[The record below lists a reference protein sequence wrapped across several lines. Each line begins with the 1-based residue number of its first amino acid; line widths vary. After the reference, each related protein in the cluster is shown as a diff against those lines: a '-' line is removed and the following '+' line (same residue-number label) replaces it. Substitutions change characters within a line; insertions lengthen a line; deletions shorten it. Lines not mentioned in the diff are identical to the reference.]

1 MWKRNRNGATVC
13 APHPYFDSGT
23 RTRAS
28 RPRSAASDSIN
39 GKKKYGDGVTVDRSA
54 PRESGGK
61 LEVTNCD
68 VQSGRQDGPAP
79 AAVWLHR
86 TRRHRSGSQE
96 PVRDSASSGTGRR
109 MENAGLRRPLLR
121 ICPSCLLLGRAP
133 VLPQGGFSQE
143 SRRGVFG
150 ISGFEGMDETE

>member
-28 RPRSAASDSIN
+28 RPWSAASDSIH

-79 AAVWLHR
+79 AAVCLHR

-96 PVRDSASSGTGRR
+96 PVREAASSGTGRR
-109 MENAGLRRPLLR
+109 FVLARTTPARVGYRSDTEVSFPLRSDCARDIIDR
-121 ICPSCLLLGRAP
+121 I
-133 VLPQGGFSQE
+133 
-143 SRRGVFG
+143 
-150 ISGFEGMDETE
+150 TEPKGAIYAKT